1 MKSCR
6 RLFAVM
12 RCTMAAMNTKTS
24 PLNIK
29 LSAALPVALATRADD
44 VRTFKGVANSGKPFG
59 YGGYQAVVDLAELS
73 HKASVPVLLE
83 HSTLKMAGVC
93 SLSVTADG
101 LIAEGSLLS
110 NEFGTQI
117 AEAADQGFPWE
128 MSVYAQAE
136 SYEELAAGAVLS
148 VNGNEVT
155 GPAVI
160 LRRCTIREVSF
171 TAVGVDSETEA
182 VVLSDGSPLPD
193 IFKQPLELSMTPD
206 EKKAFD
212 DLKAEVDTLKA
223 EKAEAE
229 KKLKEAEAAAKKN
242 QVKAKLSAAGFKES
256 EDGKF
261 EGLSDATMTVLL
273 SADIEA
279 AEAMIADLTPKVAQS
294 AVPPALLSEGAGKD
308 ESEHTGEA
316 EGKFSVASHK
326 GLLGGSYV

>member
-1 MKSCR
+1 MD
-6 RLFAVM
+6 
-12 RCTMAAMNTKTS
+12 TNNT
-24 PLNIK
+24 PLKIK
-29 LSAALPVALATRADD
+29 LSAALPVALATGADK

-59 YGGYQAVVDLAELS
+59 YGGYQAVVDLAQLS

-83 HSTLKMAGVC
+83 HSPVKMAGVC

-160 LRRCTIREVSF
+160 LRRCAIREVSF
-171 TAVGVDSETEA
+171 TAVGVDGETEA

-193 IFKQPLELSMTPD
+193 IFKQPLELSMTPE

-242 QVKAKLSAAGFKES
+242 QVKAKLSAAGFKET

-279 AEAMIADLTPKVAQS
+279 AEAMIADLKPKAAQS
-294 AVPPALLSEGAGKD
+294 SVPPALLSESAGKG
-308 ESEHTGEA
+308 ESEYTGEA

>member
-1 MKSCR
+1 MD
-6 RLFAVM
+6 
-12 RCTMAAMNTKTS
+12 TNNT
-24 PLNIK
+24 PLKIK
-29 LSAALPVALATRADD
+29 LSAALPVALATGADK

-59 YGGYQAVVDLAELS
+59 YGGYQTVVDLAQLS

-83 HSTLKMAGVC
+83 HSPVKMAGVC

-160 LRRCTIREVSF
+160 LRRCAIREVSF
-171 TAVGVDSETEA
+171 TAVGVDGETEA

-193 IFKQPLELSMTPD
+193 IFKQPLELSMTPE

-242 QVKAKLSAAGFKES
+242 QVKAKLSAAGFKEG

-279 AEAMIADLTPKVAQS
+279 AEAMIADLKPKA
-294 AVPPALLSEGAGKD
+294 A
-308 ESEHTGEA
+308 
-316 EGKFSVASHK
+316 
-326 GLLGGSYV
+326 

>member
-1 MKSCR
+1 MD
-6 RLFAVM
+6 
-12 RCTMAAMNTKTS
+12 TNNT
-24 PLNIK
+24 PLKIK

-59 YGGYQAVVDLAELS
+59 YCGYKTVVDLSGLS
-73 HKASVPVLLE
+73 YKSSVPVLLE
-83 HSTLKMAGVC
+83 HSPLKMAGVC
-93 SLSVTADG
+93 SLSVTDDG

-136 SYEELAAGAVLS
+136 AHEEVGAGTVLS

-193 IFKQPLELSMTPD
+193 IFKQPLELSMTPE

-212 DLKAEVDTLKA
+212 DLKAEVETLKA

-229 KKLKEAEAAAKKN
+229 KKLKEAEAAAKKS
-242 QVKAKLSAAGFKES
+242 QVKAKLSAAGFKEG
-256 EDGKF
+256 EGGKF

-273 SADIEA
+273 SADIAA
-279 AEAMIADLTPKVAQS
+279 AEAMIADLKPKTAPS
-294 AVPPALLSEGAGKD
+294 AVPAALLSEGAGKG

-326 GLLGGSYV
+326 GLLGGNYV

>member
-1 MKSCR
+1 
-6 RLFAVM
+6 
-12 RCTMAAMNTKTS
+12 MAAMNTKTS

-59 YGGYQAVVDLAELS
+59 YGGCQAVVDLAELS

-83 HSTLKMAGVC
+83 HSPLKMAGVC

-212 DLKAEVDTLKA
+212 ELKAEVDTLKA

-242 QVKAKLSAAGFKES
+242 QVKAKLSAAGFKEG

-308 ESEHTGEA
+308 ESEHAGA
-316 EGKFSVASHK
+316 EGKLSIASHK

>member
-59 YGGYQAVVDLAELS
+59 YGGYPTVVDLADLS

-83 HSTLKMAGVC
+83 HSPLKMAGVC
-93 SLSVTADG
+93 SLSVTAEG

-193 IFKQPLELSMTPD
+193 IFKQPLELSMTPE
-206 EKKAFD
+206 EKQAFD

-229 KKLKEAEAAAKKN
+229 KKLKEAEATAKKN
-242 QVKAKLSAAGFKES
+242 QIKAKLSAAGFKET

-273 SADIEA
+273 SADIVA
-279 AEAMIADLTPKVAQS
+279 AEAMIADLTPKAAPS
-294 AVPPALLSEGAGKD
+294 TVPHALFSEGAGKGD
-308 ESEHTGEA
+308 SEHTGEA